1 MTRRALLALAAVVAA
16 GAIPASSASA
26 EPLDFTVPTYVD
38 QQLAGGEPLVYADP
52 VHHTLVYSSHEG
64 TTHIYRPGLAAQTT
78 FTFAGGYRN
87 QVNVWTSNDN
97 GLSWQR
103 SNFAGTGFTQNP
115 AQNSGFS
122 DPDLSQDDG
131 GRIYNTGI
139 NLASQALFSSN
150 DGGVTW
156 DRGNP
161 QCRPGDR
168 PWVVGAKKDE
178 VFFATNTLED
188 VISQRV
194 FVSKDGGQT
203 CSTQGIPAF
212 GTDAG
217 GDWAG
222 NGKMYYD
229 RKRDSLVV
237 PANQGSNGLGVATW
251 KRGDAAFKFH
261 RAATVN
267 IYAHWAAII
276 QDDAGGLYLTYD
288 DDPRAKGTEGGCDG
302 DPTPVANSISY
313 VYSPDF
319 GRTWKPPVTVARPTG
334 KRVFWPWL
342 AAGDEGKINVAWY
355 ETNKVV
361 DLACENADISIKTA
375 TVTGADTASPKFVTT
390 DPIGRPIS
398 QNSNICQSG
407 TTCVATGEDRRL
419 GDFFANAINE
429 QGCVMISTGDTHSLD
444 PVTGGQRP
452 ISLPLF
458 TRQISGP
465 ALRGGGD
472 CSGREANLGLPGVN
486 TTNTVTVGGGVGSAA
501 AGSNASGST
510 RSGPLPPCFSR
521 RRFRIRLRAPK
532 GDRLTSATIYVN
544 GKKRRTLKG
553 KALRRSRVDLLGL
566 PKGQFTITIQART
579 KNGKKLRQV
588 RRYRTCVPRKRLPSN
603 G

>member
-1 MTRRALLALAAVVAA
+1 MTRRASVVLAALCAA
-16 GAIPASSASA
+16 ALPPAAA
-26 EPLDFTVPTYVD
+26 HAAPLDFTVPTYVD
-38 QQLAGGEPLVYADP
+38 QQLGGGEPLVYADP

-64 TTHIYRPGLAAQTT
+64 TTHIYRPGLASQTT

-87 QVNVWTSNDN
+87 QVNIWTSKDN

-103 SNFAGTGFTQNP
+103 SNFMGTGFTQDP
-115 AQNSGFS
+115 TQNSGFS

-139 NLASQALFSSN
+139 NLATNALFSSA

-156 DRGNP
+156 DRGTA
-161 QCRPGDR
+161 QCHPGDR

-194 FVSKDGGQT
+194 FVSTDGGRT
-203 CSTQGIPAF
+203 CSQNGIPAF
-212 GTDAG
+212 GR
-217 GDWAG
+217 DWAG

-229 RKRDSLVV
+229 RSRDSLVV
-237 PANQGSNGLGVATW
+237 PANQDGGGLGVATW
-251 KRGDAAFKFH
+251 KRGDQAFTFHKAAN
-261 RAATVN
+261 VD

-276 QDDAGGLYLTYD
+276 LDDAGGLYLTYD
-288 DDPRAKGTEGGCDG
+288 DDPRARGTSGGCGG
-302 DPTPVANSISY
+302 DPTPVANTINY
-313 VYSPDF
+313 VYSPDL
-319 GRTWKPPVTVARPTG
+319 GKTWNPPVTVARPTG
-334 KRVFWPWL
+334 RRVFWPWL
-342 AAGDEGKINVAWY
+342 AAGDKGRINIAWY
-355 ETNKVV
+355 ETDKVV
-361 DLACENADISIKTA
+361 DLACQNADISVKTA
-375 TVTGADTASPKFVTT
+375 TVTGAHTDNPTFTTT

-419 GDFFANAINE
+419 GDFFTNAINE
-429 QGCVMISTGDTHSLD
+429 QGCVMIATGDTHSLD

-458 TRQISGP
+458 SRQISGP
-465 ALRGGGD
+465 PLRGGGD
-472 CSGREANLGLPGVN
+472 CSGREANLGLPGVGS
-486 TTNTVTVGGGVGSAA
+486 TNIVTVGGGVVGA
-501 AGSNASGST
+501 SNASGTS
-510 RSGPLPPCFSR
+510 RSGKLPPCFSR

-544 GKKRRTLKG
+544 AKKRRTLRG

-566 PKGQFTITIQART
+566 PKGQFTVTIQART
-579 KNGKKLRQV
+579 KKGKKLRQV
-588 RRYRTCVPRKRLPSN
+588 RRYRTCVPRKRLP